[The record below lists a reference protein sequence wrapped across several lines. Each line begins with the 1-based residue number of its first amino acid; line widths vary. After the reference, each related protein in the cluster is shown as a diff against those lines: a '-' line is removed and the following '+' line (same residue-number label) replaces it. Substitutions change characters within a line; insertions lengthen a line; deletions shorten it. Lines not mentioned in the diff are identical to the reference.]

1 MTDKKSKKFY
11 KLTLSDLPDDD
22 FDKSVPVSKWLDLAT
37 CVEGKFPPNSLNKTP
52 PIDLQVEIERTVG
65 ITLYMLG
72 NVLPFVIP
80 MLCFAA
86 LVSDIGWLCLKLFMV
101 YFGTLFCINKY
112 YFLPIFVKKY
122 KRKKYLSDTDYA
134 DNQYL

>member
-1 MTDKKSKKFY
+1 
-11 KLTLSDLPDDD
+11 
-22 FDKSVPVSKWLDLAT
+22 LAT
-37 CVEGKFPPNSLNKTP
+37 CVDDKFPPNSLSKTP
-52 PIDLQVEIERTVG
+52 PIDRQVEIERTVG

-72 NVLPFVIP
+72 NVLPFVLP
-80 MLCFAA
+80 MLTFAA
-86 LVSDIGWLCLKLFMV
+86 LVSDIGYLCLNCFLV
-101 YFGTLFCINKY
+101 YFGALFCINKY